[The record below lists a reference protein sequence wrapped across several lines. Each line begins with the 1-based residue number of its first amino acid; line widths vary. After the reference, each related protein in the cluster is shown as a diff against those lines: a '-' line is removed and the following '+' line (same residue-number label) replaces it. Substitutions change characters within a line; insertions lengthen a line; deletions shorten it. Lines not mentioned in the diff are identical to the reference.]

1 MSSGIGAIE
10 QLGQPCLP
18 FESPDPDTSLMD
30 DLTKNLTDGRSFEE
44 RVFARFDAMDA
55 SFNSMERRFEAI
67 NSRFDTTERRFEA
80 INSRF
85 DTIDRRFEIIE
96 HRLDVIENRLDAI
109 DNRLDGVER
118 RLTTL
123 EANAERYA
131 LDTKPLWERALAE
144 ILDVGQKV
152 TVLQQ
157 TVTSMQE
164 DIVIIDRKLDVLAKD
179 VLHVRA
185 HQVRNEER
193 LKRLESPD
201 T

>member
-10 QLGQPCLP
+10 QPRPPFLP
-18 FESPDPDTSLMD
+18 LELLESDTLFMD
-30 DLTKNLTDGRSFEE
+30 DLTKDLTDGRSFEE

-55 SFNSMERRFEAI
+55 RFNAMERRL
-67 NSRFDTTERRFEA
+67 DV
-80 INSRF
+80 
-85 DTIDRRFEIIE
+85 IE
-96 HRLDVIENRLDAI
+96 HRLDVIEHRLDVI

-123 EANAERYA
+123 EANAERFA

-152 TVLQQ
+152 SGLRQ

-164 DIVIIDRKLDVLAKD
+164 DIVMIDRKLDSLSKHIF
-179 VLHVRA
+179 HVRA

-201 T
+201 S

>member
-1 MSSGIGAIE
+1 
-10 QLGQPCLP
+10 
-18 FESPDPDTSLMD
+18 MD
-30 DLTKNLTDGRSFEE
+30 DLTKNLTDGRSFED

-55 SFNSMERRFEAI
+55 RFNSMERRFEAI
-67 NSRFDTTERRFEA
+67 NSRFDTIERRL
-80 INSRF
+80 
-85 DTIDRRFEIIE
+85 DLIE
-96 HRLDVIENRLDAI
+96 HRLDVIENRLDVI

-118 RLTTL
+118 RITTV

-152 TVLQQ
+152 SVLQQ

-185 HQVRNEER
+185 HEVRNEER

-201 T
+201 K